1 MLEHWFAAFPPDQI
15 AVVCTEA
22 LSASDSEEQTNHPSS
37 AALAVSRVAAFI
49 GLDPALAGHFE
60 AAVARGKFNAAAH
73 RGYEAVTPW
82 EAARASEVRRT
93 KQKRLVRLV
102 GHCRICAD
110 LR

>member
-1 MLEHWFAAFPPDQI
+1 LNHWFAAFPPDQI
-15 AVVCTEA
+15 GRCLHGRPCRRAN
-22 LSASDSEEQTNHPSS
+22 SEEQTHHPFF
-37 AALAVSRVAAFI
+37 AALAVSRGAAFF

-93 KQKRLVRLV
+93 KQKKLVRLV